1 MGARPQRFA
10 NELARV
16 AMRAGMHGFDEKHP
30 KNARIESSKNSQ
42 DRRTKTG
49 ATDKL
54 LEKQ

>member
-16 AMRAGMHGFDEKHP
+16 AMRAWMHGFDEKHP